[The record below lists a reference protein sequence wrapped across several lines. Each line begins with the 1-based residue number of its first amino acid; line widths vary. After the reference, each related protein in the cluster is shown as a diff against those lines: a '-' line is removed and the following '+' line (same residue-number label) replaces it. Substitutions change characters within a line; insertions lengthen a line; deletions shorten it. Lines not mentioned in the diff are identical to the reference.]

1 MFQSL
6 RLEEKKKP
14 SKQVV
19 VQTVNLTAL
28 HPLTPGE
35 DGSGS
40 KKVEKVQWKE
50 SALEVL
56 KLDFLLFFWR
66 NKGNGT
72 KETAG
77 GGCMEKGGAQAYLL
91 E

>member
-1 MFQSL
+1 MFQQP
-6 RLEEKKKP
+6 RLEEEKKP
-14 SKQVV
+14 SHQID

-40 KKVEKVQWKE
+40 RRVEKVQWKE

-56 KLDFLLFFWR
+56 KLDFPFFSR
-66 NKGNGT
+66 GIKKMGRRKLQEEAVGG
-72 KETAG
+72 KEERELI
-77 GGCMEKGGAQAYLL
+77 C
-91 E
+91 